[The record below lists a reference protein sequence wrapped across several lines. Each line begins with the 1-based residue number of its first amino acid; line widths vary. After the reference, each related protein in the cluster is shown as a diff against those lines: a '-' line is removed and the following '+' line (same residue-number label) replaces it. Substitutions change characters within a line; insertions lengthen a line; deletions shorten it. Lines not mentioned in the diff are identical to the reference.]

1 VHLEKSTEFSVKGH
15 IAVVFGLV
23 GYMIS
28 ATLLSSA
35 IDCMEVAIDNIKTC
49 EHDYFTIKF

>member
-1 VHLEKSTEFSVKGH
+1 MHLEKSTEFSVKGH